1 MRRFLF
7 LLTLILV
14 FSSPVPAAED
24 LMYTNDM
31 WDSYGSSINEGQ
43 KAKPVTDE
51 EFEKAVKQKD
61 AKVNKWR
68 NWAQKR
74 KIPKG
79 ENFSKS
85 NETEVLKKEHGEDK
99 SLPIISLPFEISLSQ
114 GVIPVGHYQ
123 VKGEIIDGKPVLNFY
138 QASDLVARISATETN
153 DDFNQEEILFAN
165 WELVDD
171 NTIRLIYGSLDFN
184 AYAIVEIINN

>member
-7 LLTLILV
+7 LFAFLSV
-14 FSSPVPAAED
+14 FSVPTLAADD

-31 WDSYGSSINEGQ
+31 WDSYGSSINQGQ
-43 KAKPVTDE
+43 EAKPVSDE
-51 EFEKAVKQKD
+51 EFEKAIKQKD

-74 KIPKG
+74 RIPKG

-99 SLPIISLPFEISLSQ
+99 SLPIISLPFEILLPQ
-114 GVIPVGHYQ
+114 GIVPVGHYQ
-123 VKGEIIDGKPVLNFY
+123 VKGEVIEGKPVLNFY

-153 DDFNQEEILFAN
+153 DDFGQEEILFVN
-165 WELVDD
+165 WELIDD
-171 NTIRLIYGSLDFN
+171 NKIRLIYGSLDFN
-184 AYAIVEIINN
+184 AYAVVDIINN

>member
-43 KAKPVTDE
+43 EAKPVTDE